1 MAEETFAQQQVTEP
15 ELSESDRIRKR
26 IQEYKASLNPQT
38 LQIIQILLDSQL
50 KSGLLKPADLDA
62 VVLLRD
68 EVNKAQIEYNTQVQ
82 NAQKRLQDL
91 AETEMAEKVA
101 AQEAKVQAIVDS
113 RDAERARRKSVE
125 DRMAQMEAVLASHG
139 ISMDLNQD
147 GVVGLKE
154 GQVAS
159 QLTAEEQ
166 AQVDNIVQVEKDNI
180 AEMESK
186 PKSRAFAMARA
197 LNPEPTIE
205 EMPGVEK
212 MPPPDPMESWESQ
225 YDDTPVSDE
234 QMAEA
239 HKLAD
244 ELDEFEDKVESTKK
258 SFKEWEEENGHPT
271 NDDLHAMA
279 EGLDE
284 FKPSGTTT
292 ESFLDEVERVNE
304 VAEADELLSED
315 TPPPPSAPVVS
326 AGQVNDEQAE
336 ELAEENPE
344 FVLSRDSVKM
354 IEETPEGWDAN
365 GSPVVDEPEEEYEE
379 ITIPSESELKS
390 MTKANIKSEA
400 DKLGFDVPTSL
411 TKTAMIETFKT
422 QTDEFIQSLQDS
434 GEFVSAS
441 DSSDDDESKDDIKDG
456 GYF

>member
-101 AQEAKVQAIVDS
+101 AQEAQVQAIVDS

-125 DRMAQMEAVLASHG
+125 DRMAQMEAGLASHG

-197 LNPEPTIE
+197 MNPEPTIE

-212 MPPPDPMESWESQ
+212 MPPPDPMESWEA
-225 YDDTPVSDE
+225 PAVSDE

-239 HKLAD
+239 HKVAD

-258 SFKEWEEENGHPT
+258 SFKEWEEEN
-271 NDDLHAMA
+271 
-279 EGLDE
+279 E

-315 TPPPPSAPVVS
+315 IPPPPSAPVVS

-336 ELAEENPE
+336 ELTEENPE
-344 FVLSRDSVKM
+344 FVLSRESVKM
-354 IEETPEGWDAN
+354 IDELPE
-365 GSPVVDEPEEEYEE
+365 EPEEEYEE

-441 DSSDDDESKDDIKDG
+441 DSSEDDESKDDIKDG

>member
-50 KSGLLKPADLDA
+50 KSGLMKPADLDA

-212 MPPPDPMESWESQ
+212 MPPPDPMESWEA
-225 YDDTPVSDE
+225 PAVSDE
-234 QMAEA
+234 QMIEA
-239 HKLAD
+239 NKLAD

-258 SFKEWEEENGHPT
+258 SFKEWEEEN
-271 NDDLHAMA
+271 
-279 EGLDE
+279 E

-315 TPPPPSAPVVS
+315 IPPPPSAPVVS

-354 IEETPEGWDAN
+354 IDELPEE
-365 GSPVVDEPEEEYEE
+365 EEEYEE

-441 DSSDDDESKDDIKDG
+441 DSSEDDESKDDIKDG

>member
-1 MAEETFAQQQVTEP
+1 MAEETFSQQQVTEP

-101 AQEAKVQAIVDS
+101 AQEAQVQSIVDS
-113 RDAERARRKSVE
+113 RDAERARRKAVE

-180 AEMESK
+180 AQMEPK

-197 LNPEPTIE
+197 MNPEPT
-205 EMPGVEK
+205 
-212 MPPPDPMESWESQ
+212 MPPPDPMESWE
-225 YDDTPVSDE
+225 TPAVSDE

-239 HKLAD
+239 NKLAD

-304 VAEADELLSED
+304 VAEADELLED
-315 TPPPPSAPVVS
+315 IPPPPSAPVVS

-336 ELAEENPE
+336 ELSEENPE
-344 FVLSRDSVKM
+344 FVLSRETVKM
-354 IEETPEGWDAN
+354 VDELPE
-365 GSPVVDEPEEEYEE
+365 EPEEEYEE

>member
-15 ELSESDRIRKR
+15 ELSESDKIRKR
-26 IQEYKASLNPQT
+26 IQDYKASLNPQT

-101 AQEAKVQAIVDS
+101 AQEAQVQAIVDS

-159 QLTAEEQ
+159 QLTDEEQ

-197 LNPEPTIE
+197 INPEPTIE

-212 MPPPDPMESWESQ
+212 MPPPDPMESWE
-225 YDDTPVSDE
+225 TPAVSDK
-234 QMAEA
+234 QMEEA
-239 HKLAD
+239 NKIAD

-258 SFKEWEEENGHPT
+258 SFKEWEEEN
-271 NDDLHAMA
+271 
-279 EGLDE
+279 E

-304 VAEADELLSED
+304 VAEADELLED

-336 ELAEENPE
+336 ELAEVNPE
-344 FVLSRDSVKM
+344 FVLSRDSVKV
-354 IEETPEGWDAN
+354 IDELPEE
-365 GSPVVDEPEEEYEE
+365 EEEYEE

-400 DKLGFDVPTSL
+400 DKLGFDVSTSL

-441 DSSDDDESKDDIKDG
+441 DSNEDDESKDDIKDG

>member
-50 KSGLLKPADLDA
+50 KSGLMKPADLDA

-212 MPPPDPMESWESQ
+212 MPPPDPMESWEA
-225 YDDTPVSDE
+225 PAVSDE
-234 QMAEA
+234 QMIEA
-239 HKLAD
+239 NKLAD

-258 SFKEWEEENGHPT
+258 SFKEWEEEN
-271 NDDLHAMA
+271 
-279 EGLDE
+279 E

-315 TPPPPSAPVVS
+315 IPPPPSAPVVS

-354 IEETPEGWDAN
+354 IDELPEE
-365 GSPVVDEPEEEYEE
+365 EEEYEE

-434 GEFVSAS
+434 GEFVSATDS
-441 DSSDDDESKDDIKDG
+441 DEDGDDKTNIKDG